1 MSALANPSAATYA
14 GRYAPAR
21 RYCDADSHIME
32 TFDWLARYADPA
44 LRDRIPALAL
54 GGAGRMAEKAINAA
68 MARRADTAAT
78 AELEKDV
85 IASAKGWGAYGAI
98 DPQERRHALDKLGFA
113 RQLVF
118 STFAGTQFL
127 RGEDLALKY
136 GGARAHNRGMAEFC
150 KGDARLIA
158 VASLPLDDPERA
170 IAEFERARA
179 EGCGAF
185 WIAAAPAGQMS
196 PGHPALDPL
205 WARLQDA
212 RLPFVLHIGQG
223 TRVLPKAYENNGRER
238 GTDWL
243 GGGENLRVLDY
254 MVLPH
259 APEMFLSAMVF
270 HGVFERFPNLK
281 GGVIEL
287 GAGWVPSFLTRL
299 DMAARFFMK
308 SDAQVQELKMKPSDY
323 IRRQVAFTPFPGED
337 VGAII
342 RLAGP
347 ELFLFS
353 SDYPHPEGS
362 KDPIGKF
369 EAVLDGFSD
378 DVKTAFYSGNFE
390 RVFGA

>member
-1 MSALANPSAATYA
+1 MNAPVSSYAA
-14 GRYAPAR
+14 RYAPRR

-32 TFDWLARYADPA
+32 TFEWLGSYADPA
-44 LRDRIPALAL
+44 LRERLPAMAL
-54 GGAGRMAEKAINAA
+54 GGAGKMAAKAIALA
-68 MARRADTAAT
+68 SARRSDAQAT

-85 IASAKGWGAYGAI
+85 IASAKGWGAYGAT
-98 DPQERRHALDKLGFA
+98 DREERRQALDHLGFS

-150 KGDARLIA
+150 KGDPRLMA
-158 VASLPLDDPERA
+158 VASLPLDDPEQA

-179 EGCGAF
+179 DGCGAF
-185 WIAAAPAGQMS
+185 WIAAAPAGAMS

-205 WARLQDA
+205 WARLQEA
-212 RLPFVLHIGQG
+212 KLPFVLHIGQG

-259 APEMFLSAMVF
+259 APEIFLSAMVF

-287 GAGWVPSFLTRL
+287 GGGWVPAFLTRL
-299 DMAARFFMK
+299 DMAAKFFMK
-308 SDAQVQELKMKPSDY
+308 TDAQLKELTLKPSEY

-337 VGAII
+337 VGALI
-342 RLAGP
+342 RQAGP

-353 SDYPHPEGS
+353 SDFPHPEGS

-369 EAVLDGFSD
+369 EAVLKDFSE

-390 RVFGA
+390 RVFGT

>member
-1 MSALANPSAATYA
+1 MNAPASTYA
-14 GRYAPAR
+14 ERFAPER

-32 TFDWLARYADPA
+32 TFEWLARYADPGF
-44 LRDRIPALAL
+44 RDRLPAMAL
-54 GGAGRMAEKAINAA
+54 GGAGKMAAKAIALA
-68 MARRADTAAT
+68 EARRGDATAT

-85 IASAKGWGAYGAI
+85 IASAKGWAAYGAT
-98 DPQERRHALDKLGFA
+98 DPGERRQALDKLGFA

-127 RGEDLALKY
+127 RGDDLALKY

-150 KGDARLIA
+150 EGDARLMA
-158 VASLPLDDPERA
+158 VASLPLDDPEEA
-170 IAEFERARA
+170 VAEFERARA

-185 WIAAAPAGQMS
+185 WVAAAPAGATS

-205 WARLQDA
+205 WARLEKS

-223 TRVLPKAYENNGRER
+223 TRVLPKPYENNGRER

-259 APEMFLSAMVF
+259 APEMFLSAMIF
-270 HGVFERFPNLK
+270 HGVFERFPELK

-287 GAGWVPSFLTRL
+287 GAGWVPAFLTRL
-299 DMAARFFMK
+299 DMAAKFFRK
-308 SDAQVQELKMKPSDY
+308 SDSQVQELSLKPSDY
-323 IRRQVAFTPFPGED
+323 VRRHVAFTPFPGED
-337 VGAII
+337 VGALI
-342 RLAGP
+342 RQAGP
-347 ELFLFS
+347 ELFMFS
-353 SDYPHPEGS
+353 SDFPHPEGS

-369 EAVLDGFSD
+369 EAVLADFSE

-390 RVFGA
+390 RVFGG

>member
-1 MSALANPSAATYA
+1 MNAHAATYA
-14 GRYAPAR
+14 ERYAPGR

-32 TFDWLARYADPA
+32 TFEWLASYADPA
-44 LRDRIPALAL
+44 VREKLPGLAL
-54 GGAGRMAEKAINAA
+54 GGAGKMAAKAIALA
-68 MARRADTAAT
+68 TARRGDAAAT

-85 IASAKGWGAYGAI
+85 IASAKGWAAYGAT
-98 DPQERRHALDKLGFA
+98 DPAERRHALDKLGFA

-127 RGEDLALKY
+127 RGDDVALKY

-150 KGDARLIA
+150 KGDARLIP
-158 VASLPLDDPERA
+158 VASLPLDDPEQA
-170 IAEFERARA
+170 IAEFERARN

-185 WIAAAPAGQMS
+185 WIAAAPAGAQS

-205 WARLQDA
+205 WARLQEA
-212 RLPFVLHIGQG
+212 KLPFVLHIGQG

-259 APEMFLSAMVF
+259 APEMFLSAMIF
-270 HGVFERFPNLK
+270 HGVLERFPELK

-287 GAGWVPSFLTRL
+287 GGGWVPAFLTRL
-299 DMAARFFMK
+299 DMAAKFFMK
-308 SDAQVQELKMKPSDY
+308 SDEQLRALTMKPSEY
-323 IRRQVAFTPFPGED
+323 VRRQIAFTPFPGED
-337 VGAII
+337 VGALI
-342 RLAGP
+342 RQAGP

-369 EAVLDGFSD
+369 ENVLAGFSE
-378 DVKTAFYSGNFE
+378 DVKTQFYSGNFE